1 MSVLTR
7 ILNALCLTTA
17 RLFLVAWIG
26 GAALFVITSIAE
38 QRTPEFD
45 SVDKDRLATIRFP
58 LYYMYGAICLSTAT
72 VATGLAIATTPR
84 GNRKKLIAGFTLCVL
99 SASIA
104 GYDYV
109 AVYSPLQ
116 RAITP
121 PGQVR
126 GPDFLSLHQ
135 QSEFINEVHISLA
148 LLAAIL
154 ICLPAIPAQDELG
167 SFSNSDVFSQQ
178 TPANKSNSAP
188 IEQARPHL
196 E

>member
-1 MSVLTR
+1 MSLLTR
-7 ILNALCLTTA
+7 ILNALFLTTA

-45 SVDKDRLATIRFP
+45 STDKDRLATIRFP
-58 LYYMYGAICLSTAT
+58 LYYLFGAICLSTAIT
-72 VATGLAIATTPR
+72 TTGLAIATTPR
-84 GNRKKLIAGFTLCVL
+84 GSQKKLIAGFSLCVL
-99 SASIA
+99 SAAIA

-126 GPDFLSLHQ
+126 GPDFLSLHER
-135 QSEFINEVHISLA
+135 SRFINEIHLSLA
-148 LLAAIL
+148 LIAAIL
-154 ICLPAIPAQDELG
+154 ICLPSRQSLAPAVTEFSVRAI
-167 SFSNSDVFSQQ
+167 
-178 TPANKSNSAP
+178 
-188 IEQARPHL
+188 
-196 E
+196 

>member
-1 MSVLTR
+1 MALLRRLIRVIALT
-7 ILNALCLTTA
+7 IA
-17 RLFLVAWIG
+17 RLFLLAWIG

-45 SVDKDRLATIRFP
+45 SLTKDRLATIRFP
-58 LYYMYGAICLSTAT
+58 LYYLYGAVCLSVAT
-72 VATGLAIATTPR
+72 VATVTAVASTPK
-84 GNRKKLIAGFTLCVL
+84 GHRKKLVAGLLLCL
-99 SASIA
+99 LAGGLT

-126 GPDFLSLHQ
+126 GPDFVLLHK
-135 QSEFINEVHISLA
+135 QSEFINEVHISIS

-154 ICLPAIPAQDELG
+154 ISLPVMNVPVSPTDR
-167 SFSNSDVFSQQ
+167 
-178 TPANKSNSAP
+178 T
-188 IEQARPHL
+188 
-196 E
+196 

>member
-1 MSVLTR
+1 MSVLIR
-7 ILNALCLTTA
+7 ILNALFLTIA

-26 GAALFVITSIAE
+26 GAVLFVITSIAE
-38 QRTPEFD
+38 QRTPEFE
-45 SVDKDRLATIRFP
+45 SNDKDHLAAIRFP
-58 LYYMYGAICLSTAT
+58 LYYMYGATCLSTAI

-99 SASIA
+99 SAAIA

-109 AVYSPLQ
+109 AVYLPLQ

-135 QSEFINEVHISLA
+135 QSEFINGVHISLA
-148 LLAAIL
+148 LLAAIM
-154 ICLPAIPAQDELG
+154 ICLPARQ
-167 SFSNSDVFSQQ
+167 SSDQR
-178 TPANKSNSAP
+178 TRN
-188 IEQARPHL
+188 
-196 E
+196 

>member
-1 MSVLTR
+1 MLTR
-7 ILNALCLTTA
+7 ILNALFLTTA

-26 GAALFVITSIAE
+26 GAALFIITSIAE

-45 SVDKDRLATIRFP
+45 SIDKDRLATIRFP
-58 LYYMYGAICLSTAT
+58 LYYLYGAFCLSTAILT
-72 VATGLAIATTPR
+72 TGLAIATTPQ
-84 GNRKKLIAGFTLCVL
+84 GSRKKLITGFTLCVL
-99 SASIA
+99 SAFVA

-116 RAITP
+116 QAITP

-154 ICLPAIPAQDELG
+154 ICLPARPTSAQR
-167 SFSNSDVFSQQ
+167 S
-178 TPANKSNSAP
+178 
-188 IEQARPHL
+188 
-196 E
+196 

>member
-1 MSVLTR
+1 MTAWSIWALLAIMTETKHSSIPAKGLSQVSTLTHF
-7 ILNALCLTTA
+7 LNALFLTVA

-45 SVDKDRLATIRFP
+45 SIDKDRLATIRFP
-58 LYYMYGAICLSTAT
+58 LYYLYGAICLSTAT
-72 VATGLAIATTPR
+72 AATGLAIATTPR

-99 SASIA
+99 SAAIA

-135 QSEFINEVHISLA
+135 QSEFINEVHVSLA

-154 ICLPAIPAQDELG
+154 ICLPAR
-167 SFSNSDVFSQQ
+167 Q
-178 TPANKSNSAP
+178 TSAP
-188 IEQARPHL
+188 
-196 E
+196 

>member
-1 MSVLTR
+1 MSLLTR
-7 ILNALCLTTA
+7 ILNAVFLTTA

-26 GAALFVITSIAE
+26 GAALFVMTSIAE
-38 QRTPEFD
+38 QRTQEFD
-45 SVDKDRLATIRFP
+45 SMDKDRLATIRFP
-58 LYYMYGAICLSTAT
+58 LYYLFGATCLSTAIA
-72 VATGLAIATTPR
+72 ATGLAIATTPR
-84 GNRKKLIAGFTLCVL
+84 ENHRKLIAGFSLCVL

-126 GPDFLSLHQ
+126 GPDFLTLHE
-135 QSEFINEVHISLA
+135 QSRFINEVHLSFA

-154 ICLPAIPAQDELG
+154 ICLPARQALPRQSKD
-167 SFSNSDVFSQQ
+167 
-178 TPANKSNSAP
+178 SA
-188 IEQARPHL
+188 
-196 E
+196 

>member
-7 ILNALCLTTA
+7 ILNALFLTAA

-26 GAALFVITSIAE
+26 GAVLFVITSIAE
-38 QRTPEFD
+38 QRISEFD
-45 SVDKDRLATIRFP
+45 SIDKDRLATIRFP
-58 LYYMYGAICLSTAT
+58 LYYLYGAICLSTSIA
-72 VATGLAIATTPR
+72 ATGLAIATTPR
-84 GNRKKLIAGFTLCVL
+84 GKRKKLIAGFTLCVL
-99 SASIA
+99 SVAVA

-135 QSEFINEVHISLA
+135 QSAFINEVHISLA

-154 ICLPAIPAQDELG
+154 ICLPSRVSVPPG
-167 SFSNSDVFSQQ
+167 SG
-178 TPANKSNSAP
+178 
-188 IEQARPHL
+188 R
-196 E
+196 

>member
-1 MSVLTR
+1 MSLLSR
-7 ILNALCLTTA
+7 ILHAVFLTTA

-26 GAALFVITSIAE
+26 GAALFVMTSIAE

-45 SVDKDRLATIRFP
+45 SMDKDRLATIRFP
-58 LYYMYGAICLSTAT
+58 LYYLFGAICLSTAIT
-72 VATGLAIATTPR
+72 STGLAIATAPR
-84 GNRKKLIAGFTLCVL
+84 ENRKKLIAGFTLCVL
-99 SASIA
+99 SAAIA

-126 GPDFLSLHQ
+126 GLEFLSLHE
-135 QSEFINEVHISLA
+135 QSRFINEVHLSLA

-154 ICLPAIPAQDELG
+154 ICLPARPPL
-167 SFSNSDVFSQQ
+167 VQQ
-178 TPANKSNSAP
+178 SKNSA
-188 IEQARPHL
+188 
-196 E
+196 

>member
-7 ILNALCLTTA
+7 ILNAVFLTTA
-17 RLFLVAWIG
+17 RLFIVAWIG

-45 SVDKDRLATIRFP
+45 SIDKDRLATIRFP
-58 LYYMYGAICLSTAT
+58 LYYLYGAICLSAGMA
-72 VATGLAIATTPR
+72 ATGLAIVTTPR
-84 GNRKKLIAGFTLCVL
+84 GYRKKLTAGFVLCVL
-99 SASIA
+99 SAAVA
-104 GYDYV
+104 GFDYV

-116 RAITP
+116 RSITP

-135 QSEFINEVHISLA
+135 QSELINEVHVSLA

-154 ICLPAIPAQDELG
+154 ICLPARQTSAQR
-167 SFSNSDVFSQQ
+167 S
-178 TPANKSNSAP
+178 
-188 IEQARPHL
+188 
-196 E
+196 